1 MDDIAA
7 GSEFGMDWLGGDGPD
22 ADIVLST
29 RVRLARNL
37 EGHLYVDTAD
47 DDQRESVCRRVVRA
61 VERTPQRGPSVLL
74 RMTELS
80 ERSRRVLL
88 ERRLVSKEIAGLR
101 SGPVCGV
108 GVVASDGN
116 PVSILVNEEDHLRM
130 QGLLGGLRVADAWR
144 MVDRLDEEL
153 GRGLHFA
160 YHREFGYLTC
170 CPTNVGTGLR
180 ASVLLHLSGLVLT
193 KEIKAALR
201 ALGEVGVNIRGL
213 TGEGSE
219 VVGNFFQISNQ
230 NTLGESEEDLVEHF
244 TRVVSTVISKE
255 RRARQVLLRDA
266 GPPTEDKVWR
276 AYGLLRHARSLEY
289 KELVTLLSGVRLGA
303 SLGLLPSPSVRALNR
318 MMIVTQTGHLEEA
331 AGGALASQ
339 VRRAQRAAYVR
350 RVLAG

>member
-1 MDDIAA
+1 MDDLA
-7 GSEFGMDWLGGDGPD
+7 GDFDFGMDWLAGDGPD
-22 ADIVLST
+22 ADIALST

-37 EGHLYVDTAD
+37 EGHLYVDTAAA
-47 DDQRESVCRRVVRA
+47 DQRESVCRMVARA
-61 VERTPQRGPSVLL
+61 VGNRPPGGPSVLL

-80 ERSRRVLL
+80 ARSRRVLL
-88 ERRLVSKEIAGLR
+88 ERRLVSREIAGLR
-101 SGPVCGV
+101 VGPADGV
-108 GVVASDGN
+108 GVVTSDGS
-116 PVSILVNEEDHLRM
+116 PLSILVNEEDHLRM
-130 QGLLGGLRVADAWR
+130 QGLFAGLRVAHAWR

-153 GRGLHFA
+153 GRTLHFA

-213 TGEGSE
+213 HGEGSE

-230 NTLGESEEDLVEHF
+230 NTLGQSEEDLVEHF
-244 TRVVSTVISKE
+244 TKVVSTVIAKE
-255 RRARQVLLRDA
+255 RRAREVLLRDA
-266 GPPTEDKVWR
+266 GPATEDKVWR
-276 AYGLLRHARSLEY
+276 AYGLLRYARSLEY
-289 KELVTLLSGVRLGA
+289 KELVNLLSGVRLGA
-303 SLGLLPSPSVRALNR
+303 SLELLPSPSVRSLNR

-331 AGGALASQ
+331 ASHALTRQA
-339 VRRAQRAAYVR
+339 RRVQRAEYVR